1 MRRQEFTCPLV
12 GSFSMYNMINSI
24 LSRTIIKTSDN
35 FVAGSQMS
43 ADPEPGLTP
52 GDQVTEASPGSWPS
66 LTLRMTDLS
75 DPNCS
80 AAEEILKRKKT
91 QLWDLCITVKENQE
105 EGELDLIQ
113 KQSFRFKLIRANY

>member
-1 MRRQEFTCPLV
+1 MRRQEFTCFLV

-43 ADPEPGLTP
+43 ADPDSGLTP

-66 LTLRMTDLS
+66 RSLRMTDLT

-80 AAEEILKRKKT
+80 AAEEILTQKKA
-91 QLWDLCITVKENQE
+91 Q
-105 EGELDLIQ
+105 
-113 KQSFRFKLIRANY
+113 F

>member
-1 MRRQEFTCPLV
+1 MRRQEFTCCLV

-43 ADPEPGLTP
+43 ADPGLTP

-66 LTLRMTDLS
+66 LTLRMTDVT

-80 AAEEILKRKKT
+80 AAEEILKQIKA
-91 QLWDLCITVKENQE
+91 L
-105 EGELDLIQ
+105 
-113 KQSFRFKLIRANY
+113 F

>member
-1 MRRQEFTCPLV
+1 MRRQEYTCFLV

-35 FVAGSQMS
+35 FVADMIPGSQMS
-43 ADPEPGLTP
+43 ADPDPGLTP

-66 LTLRMTDLS
+66 LTLRMTDVT

-80 AAEEILKRKKT
+80 AAEEILKQKKA
-91 QLWDLCITVKENQE
+91 L
-105 EGELDLIQ
+105 
-113 KQSFRFKLIRANY
+113 F